1 MKKRKNISLIF
12 ISTVLVLAFNA
23 NTFALSKKQQDKII
37 TNCSS
42 IKDTLK
48 SIQHSDSYSRVYLE
62 SEYSEIFNNYIAP
75 MNTRMQNNG
84 IIHKE
89 LSENQEDFVEMRSK
103 FKTDFITYSKQME
116 TLINIDC
123 ENNPTEFY
131 NQLEYVRISRN
142 ETNVDVAELSNIINE
157 HQLIVKKMK
166 DSL

>member
-1 MKKRKNISLIF
+1 MKKCKNISLILV
-12 ISTVLVLAFNA
+12 STVFVFAFNA
-23 NTFALSKKQQDKII
+23 NTFALSKKQQNKIA

-75 MNTRMQNNG
+75 MNTRIQNNG

-89 LSENQEDFVEMRSK
+89 LSENQEDFVETRSK
-103 FKTDFITYSKQME
+103 FKADFITYSKQME

-131 NQLEYVRISRN
+131 DQLEYVRISRN
-142 ETNVDVAELSNIINE
+142 ETNVDVEKMSNIISE

-166 DSL
+166 DNL